1 MQTGDLQKK
10 KINVKKAL
18 ELPLLLLFTTV
29 LLCLLCKLSSYILPL
44 ILALLLSL
52 LIEPLVRFLAIRKD
66 AHGHIVKPGI
76 PRNLSVIVAMVL
88 VFSILLVLIVLLV
101 NGVTGEVL
109 RLARTLPQ
117 TLPQLSESVDGILSQ
132 LQQKLNFLS
141 PELLQVAQSTFSRV
155 GEQLMQ
161 GVSELATG
169 LITSMTRVPTLL
181 LFLIITVLSTYFL
194 ASSRESLL
202 HGMHNQLPT
211 PWVKQFRNMY
221 NTLIRALL
229 GWLRAQALIMCILF
243 MIMAVG
249 FAILHIDY
257 ALLLAAGIAFM
268 DALPVFGSGLA
279 FIPWAAYHFFFGS
292 PALGM
297 GLCVLFLLVICAR
310 QFIEPRIVGVQIGL
324 PPLLTMGS
332 MYAGLKWMGVIGL
345 LVGPV
350 LVLILLNVTR
360 TYLNGRT
367 YREVVYDTP
376 HLFSHSKKSANI

>member
-10 KINVKKAL
+10 KVNVKKAL

-29 LLCLLCKLSSYILPL
+29 LLCLLCKLSPYILPL

-52 LIEPLVRFLAIRKD
+52 LIEPLVRFLALRRD
-66 AHGHIVKPGI
+66 AHGRIVKPGI
-76 PRNLSVIVAMVL
+76 PRNLSVIIAMVL
-88 VFSILLVLIVLLV
+88 VFSILLVLIVLLL
-101 NGVTGEVL
+101 NGVTGEVV
-109 RLARTLPQ
+109 RLARALPQ
-117 TLPQLSESVDGILSQ
+117 ALPQLSESVTDLLVQ
-132 LQQKLNFLS
+132 LQQKLDFLS
-141 PELLQVAQSTFSRV
+141 PELLQVAQSTLGRV

-161 GVSELATG
+161 GASELATG

-181 LFLIITVLSTYFL
+181 LFLIITVMCTYFL

-202 HGMHNQLPT
+202 KGMHNQLPT

-229 GWLRAQALIMCILF
+229 GWLRAQALIMCVLF
-243 MIMAVG
+243 MVMAVG
-249 FAILHIDY
+249 FAILRIDY

-279 FIPWAAYHFFFGS
+279 FIPWSAYHFFFGN
-292 PALGM
+292 PALGVS
-297 GLCVLFLLVICAR
+297 LCVLFLLVICAR

-324 PPLLTMGS
+324 PPLLTMGA

-360 TYLNGRT
+360 AYLNGRT
-367 YREVVYDTP
+367 YREVVYDAP
-376 HLFSHSKKSANI
+376 HLFSHSKKSGNI